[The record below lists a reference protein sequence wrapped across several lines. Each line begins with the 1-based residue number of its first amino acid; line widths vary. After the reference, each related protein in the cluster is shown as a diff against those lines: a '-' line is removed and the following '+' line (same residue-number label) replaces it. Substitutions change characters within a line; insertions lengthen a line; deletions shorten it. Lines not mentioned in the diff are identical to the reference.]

1 MAEDKGLYGIAVHL
15 TPDQARI
22 IAAHDQLKRALASIE
37 IPKSGRWKTRETA
50 IAVLDA
56 LDAYLCK
63 TLDDERCSG
72 GIIISHQSDQRA
84 VLQDIIRHFDNGRW
98 GNEDPRLA
106 PHKSG
111 AAGSAHDEA
120 MKLFKLHAL
129 SLVNGVSLNLKLEGV
144 KNHKAAARNKVVA
157 EYRRLG
163 LKFQNS
169 AASEPEDIDATLL
182 ASWEKRHKSSNFLP
196 RA

>member
-1 MAEDKGLYGIAVHL
+1 MRDNKGLAAIPPPLDAE
-15 TPDQARI
+15 QAHI
-22 IAAHDQLKRALASIE
+22 LAAHDQLKRALASIE

-50 IAVLDA
+50 IAVLEA

-63 TLDDERCSG
+63 TLDDEQRSG
-72 GIIISHQSDQRA
+72 GIIISHQSDHRA
-84 VLQDIIRHFDNGRW
+84 VLQDIIRHFDDGQW

-106 PHKSG
+106 PNKTG
-111 AAGSAHDEA
+111 AAGSAHNEA
-120 MKLFKLHAL
+120 MKLFKLHAI
-129 SLVNGVSLNLKLEGV
+129 SLVNGVSLKLKLEGV

-182 ASWEKRHKSSNFLP
+182 ESWEKRRKT
-196 RA
+196 